1 MGLIPGLEKSPGGG
15 HGNLF
20 QYSYMENTTDRGSGR
35 LQSKGLERVGRYC
48 VTKYVSIPKYS
59 QSTRPSMI
67 ENCPACILLPLQ
79 SIS

>member
-1 MGLIPGLEKSPGGG
+1 M
-15 HGNLF
+15 
-20 QYSYMENTTDRGSGR
+20 YSYMENTTEDPGR
-35 LQSKGLERVGRYC
+35 LQSKGLERVGCYC

-59 QSTRPSMI
+59 QSTRPSMN